1 MAEPKQSR
9 VEHWRDERRRKKEAK
24 GDSPERQA
32 EHHAPK
38 RGIVERVIHASPGGQ
53 RHTGHKGDHR

>member
-9 VEHWRDERRRKKEAK
+9 VGHWREERRRKKEAK

-38 RGIVERVIHASPGGQ
+38 RDIIERIVHSSPGGQ

>member
-1 MAEPKQSR
+1 MDGPRPSR
-9 VEHWRDERRRKKEAK
+9 IEHWREERRRKKQAK

-38 RGIVERVIHASPGGQ
+38 RDVIDRIVHASPGGQ
-53 RHTGHKGDHR
+53 RHTSHKGDHR

>member
-9 VEHWRDERRRKKEAK
+9 VEHWREERRRKKEAK

-38 RGIVERVIHASPGGQ
+38 RDIIERMVHSSPGGQ